1 MKSLLHILMF
11 CMLSV
16 MTSAGMA
23 ESGSGPA
30 SATRLS
36 ANMAGVFVYR
46 NTGVMGK
53 ALVEQVWLDGQ
64 LLGDLPNGSYFYLE
78 LKPGAHV
85 LSSRA
90 TGGENDLHFEVTA
103 GRNHYFSQVFVRKVP
118 VVGALPLVGSVVGA
132 FASNAKFV
140 EAGDEDGVANLADCK
155 QLAVR
160 NLAVTG
166 ISQPDCMLALES
178 DPALK
183 PISKKVALSGKED
196 NLFSLMTIEELPG
209 KSERKLIVQW
219 GAKREA
225 CFNANPPARDAYYQ
239 ISVDA
244 FNRGQQL
251 ILELSKGQ
259 MSYGQFAERR
269 RAIKQE
275 SLAQVQAL
283 NGK

>member
-11 CMLSV
+11 CLLSV

-23 ESGSGPA
+23 ESGSGAA
-30 SATRLS
+30 STPQLS
-36 ANMAGVFVYR
+36 ANMAGVFIYR

-64 LLGDLPNGSYFYLE
+64 LLGDLPNSSYFYLE

-90 TGGENDLHFEVTA
+90 LAGGNDLHFEVTA
-103 GRNHYFSQVFVRKVP
+103 GRNHYFGQVFVRKVP
-118 VVGALPLVGSVVGA
+118 VLGALPLVGSVVGA

-140 EAGDEDGVANLADCK
+140 EASDQDGVAKLADCK
-155 QLAVR
+155 QLAVK

-166 ISQPDCMLALES
+166 ISQPDCMLTLES
-178 DPALK
+178 DQALK
-183 PISKKVALSGKED
+183 PISEKVALSGKED
-196 NLFSLMTIEELPG
+196 NLFRLMTIEALPSKG
-209 KSERKLIVQW
+209 ERKLIVQW
-219 GAKREA
+219 GTMREA
-225 CFNANPPARDAYYQ
+225 CFNANPPVRDAYYQ
-239 ISVDA
+239 ISVEA

-275 SLAQVQAL
+275 SLAQAQAL
-283 NGK
+283 